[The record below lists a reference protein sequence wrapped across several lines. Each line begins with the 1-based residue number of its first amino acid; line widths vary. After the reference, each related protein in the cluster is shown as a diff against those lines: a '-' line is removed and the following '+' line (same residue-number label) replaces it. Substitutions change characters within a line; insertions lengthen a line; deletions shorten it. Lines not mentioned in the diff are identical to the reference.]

1 MLSRRV
7 FLPLAATALVGG
19 GALLYFRPW
28 SKPVPV
34 AQGTVA
40 VPSVGGP
47 IDPLLQVRDG
57 DRVLGKAEA
66 PITIVEYASFTC
78 PHCATF
84 ANKVLPEVKKNW
96 VDTGK
101 AKLIYRDFP
110 LDRVAYEA
118 ALLARA
124 MPADRYFAFV
134 EVLFAQQEKWATA
147 QDTRAA
153 LGQLAR
159 LAGLGS
165 AEIEAALANQTV
177 GDAILAQRLE
187 AAEKLKVDS
196 TPTLFIN
203 GRKIADHGTY
213 EGFAKALAAAG

>member
-28 SKPVPV
+28 SKPAPV
-34 AQGTVA
+34 APGAVA
-40 VPSVGGP
+40 QRPAGGP
-47 IDPLLQVRDG
+47 VDPLLLVRDG
-57 DRVLGKAEA
+57 DRVLGSAEA

-96 VDTGK
+96 VETGK
-101 AKLIYRDFP
+101 AKLVYRDFP

-118 ALLARA
+118 AMLARA
-124 MPADRYFAFV
+124 VPADRYFAFV

-147 QDTRAA
+147 QDPRAA

-159 LAGLGS
+159 LAGLG
-165 AEIEAALANQTV
+165 ATDIEAAFANQAV

-196 TPTLFIN
+196 TPTLFVN
-203 GRKIADHGTY
+203 GLKIAEHGTY